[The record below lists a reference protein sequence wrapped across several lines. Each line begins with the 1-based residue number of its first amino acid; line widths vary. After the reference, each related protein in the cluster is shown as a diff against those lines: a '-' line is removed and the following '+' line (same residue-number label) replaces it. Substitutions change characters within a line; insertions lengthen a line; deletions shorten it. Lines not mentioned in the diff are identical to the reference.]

1 MTMVT
6 ARNVSDRPATL
17 TGKLVLPGETRQV
30 RRELLEQAQRQ
41 RPGLFA
47 VVEAQVPGEEP
58 VGDAPA
64 VEQVEAPEDAPMAE
78 VEAPDGEPAAG
89 QVTGEQAGEEL
100 CRVRGIGPH
109 TAALL
114 HATGIGTLA
123 DLAALQGWE
132 LTETA
137 RRLPVSE
144 SKLHSWAEKARLIR
158 VADSV
163 MRAGG

>member
-1 MTMVT
+1 MVT

-64 VEQVEAPEDAPMAE
+64 VEAQVPA
-78 VEAPDGEPAAG
+78 GEPAAE
-89 QVTGEQAGEEL
+89 QATEEQAGEEL

>member
-30 RRELLEQAQRQ
+30 RRELLEQVQRQ

-47 VVEAQVPGEEP
+47 VVGAQAPGGEPVEDAPVAEVEVLAEEP
-58 VGDAPA
+58 V
-64 VEQVEAPEDAPMAE
+64 
-78 VEAPDGEPAAG
+78 
-89 QVTGEQAGEEL
+89 EEL
-100 CRVRGIGPH
+100 CRVRGIGEH

-114 HATGIGTLA
+114 QAAGIGTLA
-123 DLAALQGWE
+123 DLAALDGWE
-132 LTETA
+132 LTELA
-137 RRLPVSE
+137 QRLPVSE
-144 SKLHSWAEKARLIR
+144 SRLHSWAEKARLIR
-158 VADSV
+158 VANSI

>member
-6 ARNVSDRPATL
+6 VKNVSERPATL
-17 TGKLVLPGETRQV
+17 VGKLVLPGETRQV

-47 VVEAQVPGEEP
+47 VVGAGEEAVVEAEVPDEEP
-58 VGDAPA
+58 VEEAP
-64 VEQVEAPEDAPMAE
+64 VVEAQ
-78 VEAPDGEPAAG
+78 APDGEPAAG
-89 QVTGEQAGEEL
+89 QVSDEQSIEEL
-100 CRVRGIGPH
+100 CRVRGIGVH

-114 HATGIGTLA
+114 QAVGIRTLA

-137 RRLPVSE
+137 QRLPVSE
-144 SKLHSWAEKARLIR
+144 SNLHSWAEKARLIR

-163 MRAGG
+163 MRAEG

>member
-47 VVEAQVPGEEP
+47 VVGAGEDAPVVEAQVPGGEP
-58 VGDAPA
+58 VEDAPA
-64 VEQVEAPEDAPMAE
+64 VEAQVPA
-78 VEAPDGEPAAG
+78 GEPAAG
-89 QVTGEQAGEEL
+89 QATEEQSIEEL
-100 CRVRGIGPH
+100 CRVRGIGEH

-114 HATGIGTLA
+114 HAAGIGTLA